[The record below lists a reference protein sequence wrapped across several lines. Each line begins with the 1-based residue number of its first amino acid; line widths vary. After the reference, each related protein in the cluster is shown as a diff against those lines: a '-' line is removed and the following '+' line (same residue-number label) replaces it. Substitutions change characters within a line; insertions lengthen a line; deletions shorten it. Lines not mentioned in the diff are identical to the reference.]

1 MDDVILYRQDES
13 EFHAGLTRLE
23 ELWREFAT
31 SSVIPKGS
39 VRPSIVNSWVRCQNM
54 NMQPKVSQPA
64 LLGHDRLAR
73 RLRANRENI
82 EIIIRVVDKVEEFAK
97 ASGYL
102 ISFLDN
108 EGYILTLQGNPK
120 LEEIVGRVHF
130 KLGANWSE
138 QFMGTTAVGVTLATG
153 QPSQVFHAEHFARG
167 LHGFTCCAVPIRNPF
182 TQEFIG
188 ILDFVAQVQD
198 YHPLTMG
205 MALQMGHC
213 IELELYRV
221 QKEEADLFREC
232 STQLTLDHLQ
242 RGIIILDRARRIRR
256 VNLTALDYLGLTTDQ
271 IIDKRIE
278 DVTLMSDWRNLD
290 QPYILTGSE
299 GMTVRLEY
307 KPLLHN
313 RRLLGALISVE
324 PEKRSKQVAS
334 LSISTSHVTPLGNSE
349 VYQSVL
355 DAARKAAQ
363 HDSNILLIGETG
375 TGKEVMARCI
385 HNSSRRSQEPF
396 IAINCGSLPKEL
408 LASELFGYEGGAFTG
423 AKREGHPS
431 KFEMANH
438 GTLLLD
444 EVSEMIPEAQIYLLR
459 VIEERMITRLGG
471 TKNVPVDVRI
481 IAASNRDL
489 QGMVD
494 QGLFRMDLFYRLN
507 VIRLDLPP
515 LRERRGDVGLLAE
528 HFLNVLASARG
539 ATIRGFAPG
548 VLEALEAYHWPGNVR
563 ELRNTIEQA
572 MVVCEGDY
580 ISFDD
585 LPPHLRQAL
594 AIPERISPDERDRY
608 FNFIK
613 TYHELDGNISQIA
626 RALKV
631 SRPTIYAW
639 REKYGLGED
648 RS

>member
-1 MDDVILYRQDES
+1 MDNVILCRQDES
-13 EFHAGLTRLE
+13 QFHAGLARLE

-31 SSVIPKGS
+31 SSVIPEGS

-54 NMQPKVSQPA
+54 NMEPKASQPA
-64 LLGHDRLAR
+64 VLGQEMLAQ
-73 RLRANRENI
+73 RLRANRENV
-82 EIIIRVVDKVEEFAK
+82 EIVVRVISTVEEFAK

-108 EGYILTLQGNPK
+108 EGYILTIQGSDRLQG
-120 LEEIVGRVHF
+120 IVGRVHF

-138 QFMGTTAVGVTLATG
+138 QCMGTTAVGVTLATG
-153 QPSQVFHAEHFARG
+153 QPSQVFHAEHFVRG
-167 LHGFTCCAVPIRNPF
+167 LHGFTCCAVPIRNPI
-182 TQEFIG
+182 TREFIG

-213 IELELYRV
+213 IELELYRI
-221 QKEEADLFREC
+221 QREQAEIFREC

-242 RGIIILDRARRIRR
+242 RGVIILDRSRRIRR
-256 VNLTALDYLGLTTDQ
+256 VNLTALDYLGLTTEQ

-278 DVTLMSDWRNLD
+278 DVSLICDWRNLD
-290 QPYILTGSE
+290 QPHGLAGSD
-299 GMTVRLEY
+299 GTRIVLQY
-307 KPLLHN
+307 KPLMHN
-313 RRLLGALISVE
+313 GRPIGALISVE
-324 PEKRSKQVAS
+324 PERRKKQVVA

-375 TGKEVMARCI
+375 TGKEVIARFI
-385 HNSSRRSQEPF
+385 HNCSSRSQDPF

-431 KFEMANH
+431 KFELANH

-444 EVSEMIPEAQIYLLR
+444 EVSEMIPEAQVYLLR

-471 TKNVPVDVRI
+471 TKNIPVDVRI

-489 QGMVD
+489 QQMVA

-507 VIRLDLPP
+507 VLRLDLPQ
-515 LRERRGDVGLLAE
+515 LTERWEDIALLAE
-528 HFLNVLASARG
+528 HFLNILGSSRG
-539 ATIRGFAPG
+539 TPIRGFAPG
-548 VLEALEAYHWPGNVR
+548 VLDALTTYHWPGNVR

-572 MVVCEGDY
+572 LVVCEGDY
-580 ISFDD
+580 ISFGD
-585 LPPHLRQAL
+585 LPAHLRQAV
-594 AIPERISPDERDRY
+594 AVPERINPEERDRY

-613 TYHELDGNISQIA
+613 TYYELDGNISRVA
-626 RALKV
+626 KALKV
-631 SRPTIYAW
+631 SRPTVYAW
-639 REKYGLGED
+639 REKYGLCD
-648 RS
+648 NRS